1 MTALAAFS
9 QSRSERTLLL
19 EEDWGRES
27 KVCLDLLL
35 QGNEEL
41 KEQAGNSQTERGQRS
56 VQVASSPKV
65 LDFRKA
71 SKSKLLSDLPF
82 ASPTS
87 TASRSPPQPQALSLP
102 RYSHGRDPAPHL
114 HGTFMYQRPYT
125 SKPRLVDQERK
136 SYEIKYERYRK
147 KQTQQKSAQAASP
160 PPPVLLDSANIRQ
173 LKQWFAELDRRKTG
187 LVPRPVIVKF
197 WHDIPEAAALF
208 AVDSLLQG
216 SDYMNKAEEILG
228 NIGASEAGLT
238 LEEFL
243 SFYQISKNNKDPS
256 VPVSELSWSGSSS
269 QPLLPTHIS
278 TLIASIYREIRAN
291 SDTVN
296 RAEYIHRLRTTAET
310 AQALDLPAVRMEDQ
324 ELTLAQVLSAIEQ
337 EEALLLDWEEVAIWL
352 GFTAPS
358 DHEDFVLMKDR
369 DLEAVK
375 GVFDYVSVET
385 DLAPNHQFANE
396 VRALLPHLREKL
408 AREPRGLSRFP
419 AETLDEVLDRM
430 EASGKQLLSWTHFLS
445 YLSTKGEPDT
455 GYDSEPD
462 LNPLSQAPTY
472 DRPPRSLSNEEL
484 RAKLPLGERYS
495 ITIPHPF
502 NFTTRERAKRKPIRQ
517 VKLEEMLAEKE
528 ERDMAPCR
536 VRIHAQS
543 VPAEVIIPAF
553 DRIMKEQEDR
563 RREVHK
569 ASLELTKNREKP
581 FSFYYRDLGKRKK
594 TENESEMFVFKANP
608 IPWECT
614 VPLYERMTT
623 EGEEKR
629 RERIETRA
637 KTLLSQAKLHPRMQ
651 LYYGTSI
658 VVKKAEMPTFPIETV
673 RAKAVP
679 DFTALQTQF
688 QRTLDAKKQ
697 SFQSTVPQPFHFNTS
712 RKNADYREYLDEEQ
726 ARKLFAPPRKA
737 DLQHVFRKPQQEP
750 SSTEKHKALVEM
762 RKKEQATREAAIL
775 AKKTE
780 DAQRQA
786 RRERIRPLVQEC
798 DVITDNTK
806 ALSERRTAT
815 VKEARRRA
823 KEEARE
829 FQEEMEKM
837 MERVYARPLL
847 VEQVAEEAKRRSGK
861 VRAMMEPQREEES
874 EGEIP
879 FSEESEERR

>member
-1 MTALAAFS
+1 MSALAGFA
-9 QSRSERTLLL
+9 QSRSERTLQL
-19 EEDWGRES
+19 EEDEDWGRES

-41 KEQAGNSQTERGQRS
+41 REQTGSSQTARNQRPA
-56 VQVASSPKV
+56 QVPTSPKV
-65 LDFRKA
+65 LDFRKS
-71 SKSKLLSDLPF
+71 SKAKLLSDLPF

-102 RYSHGRDPAPHL
+102 RYSHGKDPAPHFR
-114 HGTFMYQRPYT
+114 GTFMYQRPYT

-147 KQTQQKSAQAASP
+147 KQSQQPTQAAST

-173 LKQWFAELDRRKTG
+173 LKQWFTDLDRRKTG
-187 LVPRPVIVKF
+187 LVPRPAIMKF
-197 WHDIPEAAALF
+197 LHDTPEAAVLF
-208 AVDSLLQG
+208 ALDSLLQG
-216 SDYMNKAEEILG
+216 SDYMSKTEESLG
-228 NIGASEAGLT
+228 NIGASEVGLT

-243 SFYQISKNNKDPS
+243 SFYQVSKNNKDPS
-256 VPVSELSWSGSSS
+256 VPASELSWCGSKS

-278 TLIASIYREIRAN
+278 TLIAGFYREIKAS
-291 SDTVN
+291 SDTVS
-296 RAEYIHRLRTTAET
+296 RAEYLDRLHSTPEV

-324 ELTLAQVLSAIEQ
+324 ELTLAQVLSAIGQ
-337 EEALLLDWEEVAIWL
+337 EEALLLEWEEVALWL

-358 DHEDFVLMKDR
+358 DQEDFVLMKDS
-369 DLEAVK
+369 DLEAMK
-375 GVFDYVSVET
+375 SVFDYVSVEM
-385 DLAPNHQFANE
+385 DLAPNHHFANE

-408 AREPRGLSRFP
+408 AREPRGLSRIP
-419 AETLDEVLDRM
+419 AETLDEVLDRI
-430 EASGKQLLSWTHFLS
+430 EANGKELLSWAQFLS
-445 YLSTKGEPDT
+445 YLSTKGEPET

-462 LNPLSQAPTY
+462 LDTLTSKAY
-472 DRPPRSLSNEEL
+472 DRPPRSLSSEEL
-484 RAKLPLGERYS
+484 RANLPLGERYS

-502 NFTTRERAKRKPIRQ
+502 AFTTRERAKRKPIRQ

-528 ERDMAPCR
+528 ELDMAPCR

-553 DRIMKEQEDR
+553 DRIMKEQEER

-569 ASLELTKNREKP
+569 ASLELTKSREKP

-594 TENESEMFVFKANP
+594 TEYESEMYVFKANP

-623 EGEEKR
+623 EGAER
-629 RERIETRA
+629 RKERIETRA

-651 LYYGTSI
+651 LYYGPSI
-658 VVKKAEMPTFPIETV
+658 VVKKAEMPTFPIEAV
-673 RAKAVP
+673 KAKPVP

-688 QRTLDAKKQ
+688 QRTLDAKKR

-712 RKNADYREYLDEEQ
+712 RKNADYREYLDEAQ
-726 ARKLFAPPRKA
+726 ARKLFAAPQRT
-737 DLQHVFRKPQQEP
+737 DLQHVFRKPALEP
-750 SSTEKHKALVEM
+750 ASTEKHRALVEL
-762 RKKEQATREAAIL
+762 RKQEQVKREADL
-775 AKKTE
+775 QAKKVE

-786 RRERIRPLVQEC
+786 RRERIRPLVQDC
-798 DVITDNTK
+798 DVIADNTK
-806 ALSERRTAT
+806 ALSERRQAT
-815 VKEARRRA
+815 VKEAHRRA

-861 VRAMMEPQREEES
+861 VRAMMEPQREEGS
-874 EGEIP
+874 EGEMP
-879 FSEESEERR
+879 FSEESEESR